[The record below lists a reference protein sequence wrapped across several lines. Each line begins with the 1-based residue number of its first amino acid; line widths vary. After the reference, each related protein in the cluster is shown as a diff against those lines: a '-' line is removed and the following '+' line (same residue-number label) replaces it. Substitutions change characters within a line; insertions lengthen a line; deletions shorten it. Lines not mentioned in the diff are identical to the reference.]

1 MGQLTSVRDT
11 VQVACDGR
19 YLYLPVKAGALIY
32 QGAMV
37 ALDSQGHAVPAN
49 KTAGLK
55 AAGRAEETAD
65 NRTGADGEIMINV
78 LRGVFIWDNSAANA
92 LTEADVLGPCYMEDD
107 QTVGSLADGSSPA
120 GIVVH
125 VTDAG
130 VAVQTALI

>member
-11 VQVACDGR
+11 AQVAYNGR
-19 YLYLPVKAGALIY
+19 YLYLPVKAGVIIY
-32 QGAMV
+32 QGSMV
-37 ALDSQGHAVPAN
+37 ALDNQGHAVPA
-49 KTAGLK
+49 KKAASLK

-65 NRTGADGEIMINV
+65 NRTGTDGEIMINV

-107 QTVGSLADGSSPA
+107 QTVGKLADGSSPA
-120 GIVVH
+120 GIVIH
-125 VTDAG
+125 VTDTG